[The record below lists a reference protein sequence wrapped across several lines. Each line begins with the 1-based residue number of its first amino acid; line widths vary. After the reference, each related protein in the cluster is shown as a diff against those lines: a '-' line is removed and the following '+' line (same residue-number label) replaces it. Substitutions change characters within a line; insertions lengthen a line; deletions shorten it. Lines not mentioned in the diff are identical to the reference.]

1 MGKIKKNSTNNI
13 NKEKMMARCSEQYAM
28 DMIGARWKLSVFYH
42 LKNGS
47 MRFSVLKEKIGDVSD
62 RMLTLHLRE
71 MEEDGL
77 VIRTVYPEVPARVEY
92 SLTHSAMELLPV
104 WDFLRAW
111 GRRHQHRMSGVEPA
125 PLEVSISCSEQMA
138 S

>member
-1 MGKIKKNSTNNI
+1 
-13 NKEKMMARCSEQYAM
+13 MATCTETYAM
-28 DMIGARWKLSVFYH
+28 DMIGARWKLAVFYH
-42 LKNGS
+42 LKTGPL
-47 MRFSVLKEKIGDVSD
+47 RFSVLKEKIGDVSD

-77 VIRTVYPEVPARVEY
+77 LIRNVYPEVPVRVEY
-92 SLTHSAMELLPV
+92 TLTSSAMELQPV

-111 GRRHQHRMSGVEPA
+111 GRRHQNIMNGVEPA
-125 PLEVSISCSEQMA
+125 PLDMTIAYKQPLA